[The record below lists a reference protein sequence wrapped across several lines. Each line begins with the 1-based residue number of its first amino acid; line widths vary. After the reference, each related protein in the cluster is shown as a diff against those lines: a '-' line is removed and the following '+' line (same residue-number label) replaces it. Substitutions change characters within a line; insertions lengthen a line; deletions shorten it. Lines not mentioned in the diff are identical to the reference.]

1 MSSSNTRWDYVNA
14 KPPSAGGTFREVAT
28 YNQLNC
34 DNLTVYSNTHTGT
47 ITVDGVAELSGP
59 TTLRST
65 LSVVGATTL
74 NTLTVKSWSIL
85 SGPVVARSTL
95 SVING
100 AAVGS
105 LYVVS
110 NTTLVGAVDCLSNV
124 GVTGS
129 LSVAGDVYANGNL
142 YVVSDSILS
151 GSLSCLSDVG
161 IAGTLSVS
169 GDVRTQSRFA
179 TSVGYV
185 DPEVGDLKMNVSPM
199 ERNGWVLCN
208 GQQLNRNTYS
218 ELFGLIGTTFG
229 NGDGVNTF
237 NVPNAD
243 GRVLGNVGN
252 GRGNGEATGSETNTL
267 TASNLPAHTHSGTTV
282 AEGNHSHGVTDNGH
296 SHTQTTIN
304 DDFNNSGGAGPS
316 FAADSAGVRTWT
328 NINSSTTGIAIQTNG
343 VHAHAFTTDGGAGL
357 AGTAFNIMQP
367 TLFVGYTFIFSG
379 VPTEGL

>member
-1 MSSSNTRWDYVNA
+1 MSSVNTRWDYVNA
-14 KPPSAGGTFREVAT
+14 KPPSAGGVFREVAT

-34 DNLTVYSNTHTGT
+34 DNLTVYSTTQTDT
-47 ITVDGVAELSGP
+47 IVVAGLAELSGP
-59 TTLRST
+59 TILRST
-65 LSVVGATTL
+65 LSVIGATTL
-74 NTLTVKSWSIL
+74 NTLTVNNWSIL

-95 SVING
+95 SVMNG

-110 NTTLVGAVDCLSNV
+110 NTTMVGAVDCLSNMSV
-124 GVTGS
+124 AGS
-129 LSVAGDVYANGNL
+129 LSVAGDVYVASNT
-142 YVVSDSILS
+142 VLS
-151 GSLSCLSDVG
+151 GSLSCMSDVNV
-161 IAGTLSVS
+161 AGSLSVS
-169 GDVRTQSRFA
+169 GDVTTRSRFA

-185 DPEVGDLKMNVSPM
+185 DPEIGDLKMNVSPM

-243 GRVLGNVGN
+243 GRVLGNVGG
-252 GRGNGEATGSETNTL
+252 GRGNGDAVGSETNAL
-267 TASNLPAHTHSGTTV
+267 AASNLPAHTHSGTTSSNG
-282 AEGNHSHGVTDNGH
+282 EHTHGINDPGH
-296 SHTQTTIN
+296 AHIQTTIN

-316 FAADSAGVRTWT
+316 FAADSAGVRTWN
-328 NINSSTTGIAIQTNG
+328 NISSSTTGITVQSNG
-343 VHAHAFTTDGGAGL
+343 AHTHTFTTDGGAGL
-357 AGTAFNIMQP
+357 VGGAFSVMQP
-367 TLFVGYTFIFSG
+367 TLFIGYTFMFSG